1 MLYGTTQT
9 LPWQFSSC
17 SRGSR
22 GPLCALRLCQ
32 RSRQCRRLRCESESP
47 AQPGACQNQSEVRV
61 RILPFLLLALPTAV
75 SASTGEHCFIPK
87 VQQGVATIV
96 AVENIEK
103 PFCGVVLL
111 DNRYVRL
118 SEVTKSTDEG
128 PITCESST
136 ACSRTTRYFLDA
148 ERATKPYILV
158 FQGPRIAGRL
168 TQNEK
173 RND

>member
-1 MLYGTTQT
+1 M
-9 LPWQFSSC
+9 
-17 SRGSR
+17 
-22 GPLCALRLCQ
+22 
-32 RSRQCRRLRCESESP
+32 
-47 AQPGACQNQSEVRV
+47 

-118 SEVTKSTDEG
+118 SEVTTSTDEG
-128 PITCESST
+128 PITCESNSS
-136 ACSRTTRYFLDA
+136 CSRTTRYFVDA
-148 ERATKPYILV
+148 ERATVPYILI
-158 FQGPRIAGRL
+158 FRGPKKRGSSQPKMKIETGRSPMYAPW
-168 TQNEK
+168 
-173 RND
+173 

>member
-1 MLYGTTQT
+1 M
-9 LPWQFSSC
+9 
-17 SRGSR
+17 
-22 GPLCALRLCQ
+22 
-32 RSRQCRRLRCESESP
+32 
-47 AQPGACQNQSEVRV
+47 

-136 ACSRTTRYFLDA
+136 ACSRTSRYFLDA
-148 ERATKPYILV
+148 ERATKPYILI
-158 FQGPRIAGRL
+158 FQGPRNVGRL

>member
-1 MLYGTTQT
+1 MRFLAF
-9 LPWQFSSC
+9 L
-17 SRGSR
+17 
-22 GPLCALRLCQ
+22 
-32 RSRQCRRLRCESESP
+32 
-47 AQPGACQNQSEVRV
+47 
-61 RILPFLLLALPTAV
+61 ILSLSTVV
-75 SASTGEHCFIPK
+75 SAADGEHCFIPK
-87 VQQGVATIV
+87 VVQGVATIM
-96 AVENIEK
+96 AVDYIEK